1 LQKIEA
7 RGPKLEVGDT
17 QMSFV
22 AMSAMF
28 PIQTVRHPLGLY
40 PEEGTPPA
48 PLCRFVFLS
57 LFEIIGL
64 NPKVLREK
72 FPDVTAFSV
81 TLPPFSRFALFFL
94 GQTERVSY
102 RDRSDR
108 LFNRMVR
115 NPGQ

>member
-28 PIQTVRHPLGLY
+28 PIQTVRYPLGLY

-81 TLPPFSRFALFFL
+81 TLPPFSLFALFFL